1 MSYDEGNIFRRILDG
16 KISTEFLVKSRHAVV
31 IRDINPQAPFHY
43 LLIPKGNYR
52 NLNDFL
58 RNASTVERD
67 DFFQLLEKLTNNA
80 QGSRIISNIGA
91 FGKQEVD
98 HLHIHILR
106 DEPLKVE

>member
-1 MSYDEGNIFRRILDG
+1 MDYDEGNIFRRILDG
-16 KISTEFLVKSRHAVV
+16 KIKTEFLIKSKHSVV

-43 LLIPKGNYR
+43 LLIPRGNYR

-58 RNASTVERD
+58 KNASAAEVD
-67 DFFQLLEKLTNNA
+67 DYFQLLEKLTNNSG
-80 QGSRIISNIGA
+80 GSRIISNIGA

-106 DEPLKVE
+106 DESLKVQ